1 VLLGDDLAPLR
12 FAFETGRSVRI
23 NMRRAIRFLIAT
35 NLSETMLML
44 FAVATGLTRP
54 LSPGQLL
61 WINLLSDVLPA
72 MGLAMTPPEPG
83 MMDRPLPASD
93 AQVLSGADLPL
104 LVRDGSIIAGTAL
117 SAQTAA
123 AVLRGP
129 AAAGAVGFTS
139 LVAGQL
145 LYALACAP
153 KGRAPSGGLIGTL
166 AAAFGAQAA
175 ALAIP
180 GLRRLVGGRL
190 GVADVCLSTATGL
203 MPLLLVSALDRAGP
217 GLARR
222 PHQFAEASASK
233 A

>member
-1 VLLGDDLAPLR
+1 
-12 FAFETGRSVRI
+12 
-23 NMRRAIRFLIAT
+23 
-35 NLSETMLML
+35 
-44 FAVATGLTRP
+44 
-54 LSPGQLL
+54 
-61 WINLLSDVLPA
+61 
-72 MGLAMTPPEPG
+72 MGLAMTPPDPG

-104 LVRDGSIIAGTAL
+104 LVRDGGIIAATAV

-123 AVLRGP
+123 ALLRGS
-129 AAAGAVGFTS
+129 AAAGPVGFTS

-153 KGRAPSGGLIGTL
+153 KGRAPSGSLIGTL

-175 ALAIP
+175 ALAVP

-203 MPLLLVSALDRAGP
+203 MPLLLVSALDPAGP